1 MPEETGQK
9 ASPWLALYVG
19 LTILLTLIIMVL
31 LRYQATMELADA
43 RRSLEEDLERDT
55 DATLFSRLTFRNSP
69 KSDVEATGLQDDIEN
84 IREAT
89 LLSRSRSQNNSFHG
103 DVELG

>member
-19 LTILLTLIIMVL
+19 LTILLTLVIIFSL
-31 LRYQATMELADA
+31 DRQARKEMKEA
-43 RRSLEEDLERDT
+43 RRSLEEDLARDT
-55 DATLFSRLTFRNSP
+55 DATLFSRLTFWNSP
-69 KSDVEATGLQDDIEN
+69 KSDVEATGLQEDMEN

-89 LLSRSRSQNNSFHG
+89 LSSRSRSQNNSFHG